1 MELLLKVAFKVMEY
15 LKSMIDPNIVI
26 ALVVSF
32 IIASII
38 APILIP
44 VLHKLKFGQNIRE
57 EGPKSHQKKSGTPSI
72 GGIIFIGATAI
83 TMIIMTFVMKKTF
96 DSEAMV
102 ALYAF
107 IAFSIIGFLDDLL
120 KIIKKKNEG
129 LTSKQKM
136 LLLLIVSVI
145 LAIYCYNQFGGT
157 ISIPFTSYH
166 LDLGWLYIPCVIIYF
181 AGVTNAVNLT
191 DGLDGLATSVTV
203 LVVTFL
209 AIVAYSMG
217 HAELAV
223 FCVAIAGALLAFLR
237 FNAFPA
243 RVFMGDTGSLG
254 LGGAIAIVALMLKM
268 PLILVI
274 IGIIYVIETLS
285 VILQVWS
292 FKTRKKRIFK
302 MAPIHHHFEACGW
315 KETKVVAVF
324 SIVTVIFCF
333 IGFASI

>member
-1 MELLLKVAFKVMEY
+1 MEL
-15 LKSMIDPNIVI
+15 KSLIDPNIII
-26 ALVVSF
+26 ALVISF
-32 IIASII
+32 VIASIL
-38 APILIP
+38 APIIIP

-57 EGPKSHQKKSGTPSI
+57 EGPKSHQKKSGTPTI
-72 GGIIFIGATAI
+72 GGVIFIASTII
-83 TMIIMTFVMKKTF
+83 TMIIMTFVMKGTF
-96 DSEAMV
+96 NNEAMV

-107 IAFSIIGFLDDLL
+107 IAFGIIGFLDDLL
-120 KIIKKKNEG
+120 KIVKKKNEG

-136 LLLLIVSVI
+136 VLLLVVSIV
-145 LAIYCYNQFGGT
+145 LAFYCYYTFGSS
-157 ISIPFTSYH
+157 ISFPFTSYH
-166 LDLGWLYIPCVIIYF
+166 INLGWIYIPFVIIYF
-181 AGVTNAVNLT
+181 AGATNAVNLT

-203 LVVTFL
+203 LVITFL
-209 AIVAYSMG
+209 AIVSYSMG

-223 FCVAIAGALLAFLR
+223 FCVAIAGSLLAFLR

-254 LGGAIAIVALMLKM
+254 LGGAVAVVALMLNM
-268 PLILVI
+268 PFVIVI
-274 IGIIYVIETLS
+274 IGIVYVIETLS

-315 KETKVVAVF
+315 SETKVVAVF
-324 SIVTVIFCF
+324 SIVTAIFCF